1 MLPHRVRWELGIGDR
16 EYATVVRLGRV
27 FGHEDC
33 VAENDTSRRAGI
45 SYSLFPFPAP
55 AYALH
60 HDPPASPVEAQAERA
75 TPGRGAFGPRL
86 LDAPHHTAFAS
97 HLPPGPALRV
107 DPPHT
112 GPHPAAGPP

>member
-45 SYSLFPFPAP
+45 PYSLFPFPAP
-55 AYALH
+55 AYALQ
-60 HDPPASPVEAQAERA
+60 HDPPASHVAAQAERGA
-75 TPGRGAFGPRL
+75 RGRGAVGQRLDRKSTRL
-86 LDAPHHTAFAS
+86 LQSLMRISSAVFC
-97 HLPPGPALRV
+97 LKKKN
-107 DPPHT
+107 
-112 GPHPAAGPP
+112 

>member
-45 SYSLFPFPAP
+45 PYSLFPFPAP
-55 AYALH
+55 AYALQ
-60 HDPPASPVEAQAERA
+60 HDPPASHVAAQAERGA
-75 TPGRGAFGPRL
+75 RGRGAVRQRL
-86 LDAPHHTAFAS
+86 LDAQRDGARRSAEHTS
-97 HLPPGPALRV
+97 ELQSPMRIS
-107 DPPHT
+107 
-112 GPHPAAGPP
+112 